1 MAAAAPSLPDAIL
14 GPRQGGAATSAV
26 ILCHGLGDTSEGW
39 TETVRHALLPAL
51 PSTRFVLPTAVTQPV
66 TINGGA
72 PCPSWYNIESLT
84 TSRALER
91 CQGLEAS
98 VARLQA
104 LVAGQVAA
112 GIPESR
118 IALVGFSQGGAL
130 SLYTALTW
138 PGAAPLAGVHVL
150 SGYLP
155 RPGGVAPTPATL
167 QRMPVRLYHGAAD
180 AVVPLVAAQDAEA
193 RCRAL
198 GVADVRLTVY
208 EGLAHSANERELA
221 ELVKGLAAALAAPP
235 DAPPSREALA
245 GMSAKQLKAF
255 LVQRNAGSARIAAC
269 IEKSELLALA
279 LEVLGGKE

>member
-14 GPRQGGAATSAV
+14 GPRQGATSAV

-39 TETVRHALLPAL
+39 TDTVRHALLPAL
-51 PSTRFVLPTAVTQPV
+51 PHTRFILPTAVTQPV
-66 TINGGA
+66 TINGGM
-72 PCPSWYNIESLT
+72 PCPSWYDIESLSA
-84 TSRALER
+84 SRSLEK
-91 CQGLEAS
+91 CVGLEAS
-98 VARLQA
+98 VSRLQA
-104 LVAGQVAA
+104 LVAAQVAS

-138 PGAAPLAGVHVL
+138 PGAVPLAGVHVL

-155 RPGGVAPTPATL
+155 RPAGIAPTAATL
-167 QRMPVRLYHGAAD
+167 QRTPVRLYHGSAD
-180 AVVPLVAAQDAEA
+180 AVVPLLAAQDAEA

-235 DAPPSREALA
+235 EPPPSREALA

-279 LEVLGGKE
+279 LEVLGEE